1 MSTTGREWRVDQGFP
16 RSDLKTFTIANGADG
31 SAVDPVDL
39 ERNYA
44 FFAVRCTDAQYIASS
59 TTLAAQVGYADADAL
74 TNLWKQDGEAVWAS
88 GTLPTSGGFAFTLIH
103 AFGAQRLRLVL
114 SNNASGG
121 AVVFEVYG
129 FDAVK
134 QS

>member
-44 FFAVRCTDAQYIASS
+44 FIVVRCTDAQYIAAS
-59 TTLAAQVGYADADAL
+59 TTLGAEVGYADADAM
-74 TNLWKQDGEAVWAS
+74 TDLWKQDGEAIWAS
-88 GTLPTSGGFAFTLIH
+88 GTLPETGTFAFTIIP
-103 AFGAQRLRLVL
+103 AFGAQRLRLKL